1 MTKIIT
7 RLAAAGVGLLLAF
20 AGFGQVKP
28 APASVPKITILPT
41 RVYTRLV
48 VEAAAP
54 LADFKASYAPGP
66 TASLVV
72 DLGRIAAPTVP
83 LIPVDEPQLVRE
95 VKVQSRPDG
104 GVSLIVGLREPVPF
118 RLWTEGTKAVLELNK
133 IMRGTDYFIAPETQ
147 AELDRTA
154 RKPVVLPRVEVADR
168 NDRLE
173 VLARF
178 GQKGILNI
186 FALENPLRLVVDVFD
201 AQLAGPTPAQPVD
214 KYGLDRVKVG
224 QFRAGDPYTITRIV
238 LDLKEPRGYA
248 LSNTASGLTISLAGT
263 PAAAS
268 AQAPAP
274 SPAGIP
280 SPPPNIKPTETKT
293 APTKPAETKP
303 PEAKPA
309 APAKTETATPPPAK
323 KAESKPTETKTTP
336 TKPAETKPPET
347 KPAAPAKTE
356 LKPPEQIAAPVTAP
370 IKESPPAARPKAEE
384 EKAAPPKA
392 QEPQKEEPA
401 PQDKFKPRTLHDQ
414 GQKYAGELIS
424 PKFKNADLQDVVLWL
439 GERAGLNVMFD
450 PEVKGTVTCSFE
462 SVPWDQFLDYI
473 LKNNK
478 MGKVLDGN
486 ILRIA
491 PVGVLAEEQRQEQ
504 ALRDAVEQSGPLV
517 TKTYT
522 LSYAK
527 AQDVLDLMKDQKSAR
542 GQMFIDA
549 RTNTLVV
556 RDSQEKVDLFDKLIS
571 DLDTQTP
578 QVQIETR
585 IIEATSNF
593 VRNLGI
599 QWGTKGIVDPFYG
612 NQTSVTFPN
621 KILVDGAQIPVGDTT
636 RGIGGPL
643 GGYAVNLPASGFN
656 TVFGLS
662 FANIL
667 DTFRLDM
674 AISALETQG
683 EGRIVSSQRVT
694 TQNNKEAYLNQGRQ
708 IPVQTQANFT
718 VTVQYVNA
726 GLELRATPQ
735 ITAEGTVIMYV
746 EIKNDAADFANLVNG
761 IPPITTQSAKTTV
774 TVSDGGTTVIGG
786 IFRIEDSITRG
797 RVPFLHQIP
806 LLGLLFKNSSV
817 TKQNRELLIF
827 ITPRIM
833 R

>member
-1 MTKIIT
+1 
-7 RLAAAGVGLLLAF
+7 
-20 AGFGQVKP
+20 
-28 APASVPKITILPT
+28 
-41 RVYTRLV
+41 
-48 VEAAAP
+48 
-54 LADFKASYAPGP
+54 
-66 TASLVV
+66 
-72 DLGRIAAPTVP
+72 
-83 LIPVDEPQLVRE
+83 
-95 VKVQSRPDG
+95 
-104 GVSLIVGLREPVPF
+104 
-118 RLWTEGTKAVLELNK
+118 
-133 IMRGTDYFIAPETQ
+133 
-147 AELDRTA
+147 
-154 RKPVVLPRVEVADR
+154 
-168 NDRLE
+168 
-173 VLARF
+173 
-178 GQKGILNI
+178 
-186 FALENPLRLVVDVFD
+186 
-201 AQLAGPTPAQPVD
+201 
-214 KYGLDRVKVG
+214 
-224 QFRAGDPYTITRIV
+224 
-238 LDLKEPRGYA
+238 
-248 LSNTASGLTISLAGT
+248 
-263 PAAAS
+263 
-268 AQAPAP
+268 
-274 SPAGIP
+274 
-280 SPPPNIKPTETKT
+280 
-293 APTKPAETKP
+293 
-303 PEAKPA
+303 
-309 APAKTETATPPPAK
+309 
-323 KAESKPTETKTTP
+323 
-336 TKPAETKPPET
+336 
-347 KPAAPAKTE
+347 
-356 LKPPEQIAAPVTAP
+356 
-370 IKESPPAARPKAEE
+370 
-384 EKAAPPKA
+384 
-392 QEPQKEEPA
+392 
-401 PQDKFKPRTLHDQ
+401 
-414 GQKYAGELIS
+414 
-424 PKFKNADLQDVVLWL
+424 
-439 GERAGLNVMFD
+439 
-450 PEVKGTVTCSFE
+450 
-462 SVPWDQFLDYI
+462 
-473 LKNNK
+473 
-478 MGKVLDGN
+478 
-486 ILRIA
+486 
-491 PVGVLAEEQRQEQ
+491 
-504 ALRDAVEQSGPLV
+504 
-517 TKTYT
+517 
-522 LSYAK
+522 
-527 AQDVLDLMKDQKSAR
+527 
-542 GQMFIDA
+542 MFIDA